1 MADLKGRQN
10 NASELR
16 NREALIITGINRYIV
31 GCKSF
36 SNAYE
41 WLTSAGINRYIVGCK
56 YTKARVTIR
65 YTPRIN
71 RYIVGC
77 KFLRHADINK
87 LKERELID
95 T

>member
-31 GCKSF
+31 GCK
-36 SNAYE
+36 Y
-41 WLTSAGINRYIVGCK
+41 LKRQGVKAGVPG
-56 YTKARVTIR
+56 
-65 YTPRIN
+65 IN

>member
-31 GCKSF
+31 ECKF
-36 SNAYE
+36 IKAGGADDGLY
-41 WLTSAGINRYIVGCK
+41 GINRYIVE
-56 YTKARVTIR
+56 
-65 YTPRIN
+65 
-71 RYIVGC
+71 C
-77 KFLRHADINK
+77 KFLKAVI
-87 LKERELID
+87 LAQPQMELID

>member
-31 GCKSF
+31 GCKYARKGA
-36 SNAYE
+36 NNKVAC
-41 WLTSAGINRYIVGCK
+41 GINRYIVGCK
-56 YTKARVTIR
+56 FAVCCSKEMNVE
-65 YTPRIN
+65 RIN

-77 KFLRHADINK
+77 KWI
-87 LKERELID
+87 
-95 T
+95 

>member
-31 GCKSF
+31 GCK
-36 SNAYE
+36 YE
-41 WLTSAGINRYIVGCK
+41 TSKLDEDEQNGINRYIVGCK
-56 YTKARVTIR
+56 LTQQEVTEDFI
-65 YTPRIN
+65 
-71 RYIVGC
+71 
-77 KFLRHADINK
+77 K
-87 LKERELID
+87 ELID

>member
-31 GCKSF
+31 GCK
-36 SNAYE
+36 YE
-41 WLTSAGINRYIVGCK
+41 ENGGGIKGVVGINRYIVGCK
-56 YTKARVTIR
+56 YDFGTLITQNA
-65 YTPRIN
+65 YRIN

-77 KFLRHADINK
+77 K
-87 LKERELID
+87 
-95 T
+95 

>member
-31 GCKSF
+31 GCKWEEE
-36 SNAYE
+36 NDKA
-41 WLTSAGINRYIVGCK
+41 LTES
-56 YTKARVTIR
+56 
-65 YTPRIN
+65 
-71 RYIVGC
+71 
-77 KFLRHADINK
+77 
-87 LKERELID
+87 ELID

>member
-31 GCKSF
+31 GCKYME
-36 SNAYE
+36 N
-41 WLTSAGINRYIVGCK
+41 SAIAWADK
-56 YTKARVTIR
+56 
-65 YTPRIN
+65 RIN

-77 KFLRHADINK
+77 KWLWNRIINK
-87 LKERELID
+87 VK
-95 T
+95 TGN

>member
-31 GCKSF
+31 GCKFISESIININ
-36 SNAYE
+36 SNR
-41 WLTSAGINRYIVGCK
+41 INRYIVGCK
-56 YTKARVTIR
+56 WIEKYIVKMLL
-65 YTPRIN
+65 YRIN

-77 KFLRHADINK
+77 KFGSSESMISGGSWN
-87 LKERELID
+87 
-95 T
+95 

>member
-31 GCKSF
+31 GCKYIKPCFYASC
-36 SNAYE
+36 
-41 WLTSAGINRYIVGCK
+41 GCRINRYIVGCK
-56 YTKARVTIR
+56 YARKGA
-65 YTPRIN
+65 N
-71 RYIVGC
+71 
-77 KFLRHADINK
+77 NK
-87 LKERELID
+87 VACELID

>member
-31 GCKSF
+31 GCKLIYVGNVASTV
-36 SNAYE
+36 E
-41 WLTSAGINRYIVGCK
+41 GINRYIVGCK
-56 YTKARVTIR
+56 SLIICVNKFVKYG
-65 YTPRIN
+65 IN

-77 KFLRHADINK
+77 K
-87 LKERELID
+87 
-95 T
+95 

>member
-31 GCKSF
+31 GCKSTGTD
-36 SNAYE
+36 SNKSLA
-41 WLTSAGINRYIVGCK
+41 AGINRYIVGCK
-56 YTKARVTIR
+56 YIWN
-65 YTPRIN
+65 I
-71 RYIVGC
+71 G
-77 KFLRHADINK
+77 DIMG
-87 LKERELID
+87 RFELID

>member
-31 GCKSF
+31 GCKF
-36 SNAYE
+36 SKIKDVN
-41 WLTSAGINRYIVGCK
+41 K
-56 YTKARVTIR
+56 KKQ
-65 YTPRIN
+65 RIN

-77 KFLRHADINK
+77 KFELLNK
-87 LKERELID
+87 AVELGFELID